1 MANEVSPELLSNLE
15 TYLKKRERGEISLLS
30 FYYKEV
36 FNKQLRTDC
45 GGCIEDAVRFLK
57 TILINKTTKQMEN
70 FKWIGGKKNC
80 IIRAAGS
87 GKFVDVNE
95 NTCTDKLAELIE
107 FNPAYSHLV
116 QRINEGATVT
126 VEKKSVSTVK
136 ESLPKLEV
144 TILTSTEVK
153 TGEEVVKKKAGRP
166 KLK

>member
-15 TYLKKRERGEISLLS
+15 TYLKERERGEISLLS

-57 TILINKTTKQMEN
+57 TYLINKTTKQMEN

-80 IIRAAGS
+80 IIRIAGS
-87 GKFVDVNE
+87 QLTVIDK
-95 NTCTDKLAELIE
+95 NTCTDRLAEAIE

-116 QRINEGATVT
+116 QRINDSVVVP

-144 TILTSTEVK
+144 TILTSNEAK